1 MALQLSGSIDVIG
14 GFNTTQGGTYS
25 GSGFYEDIFLSG
37 SVYDGSF
44 KLGDPETILAIDE
57 NGKAKW
63 EEKQNISDI
72 SNDPAV
78 KQRDF
83 NYYINWEGGL
93 DFSASAA
100 SIPIVGDSYYIE
112 ETVINLSSAD
122 ATFARFDIIV
132 ATTGSN
138 NTGSFEVVEGTP
150 AQSPFYPAYD
160 ENKSIALKY
169 ILVRAAATDAAA
181 GGDGTADND
190 DGSNNTD
197 GDDGDDGDGTG
208 GDPYRNFQNRVL
220 WNSYNAADQWV
231 NQIYNDSLRPIRTK
245 TFVSRAQNLINRSSP
260 LEPLEGN
267 AVIEIKAYE
276 SKTYSTISYGAAVR
290 AGNIRARSWYN
301 HTINNGS
308 FHLSDLNN
316 ISFYIKPTIPFP
328 NDYLG
333 FIVVNLVPR
342 SGMANDHFYQGQR
355 LLTPEYINFQST
367 TFQKL
372 TFNGDEFQKHER
384 NQNGITEDIVAV
396 QLMYRAAQ
404 RKGDGSLTALNTVM
418 GNPSYIITLDKIVAQ
433 LGSGTPAEIPTAKAS
448 NSKLPPFNATYGS
461 PTIKNLKL
469 NSKGT
474 KLIGNYSNILGGSN
488 NIITGSSTVTSS
500 IFSGTTGSF
509 QVVNGPEYSSIVG
522 GYENF
527 ISGSITGSVIL
538 GGFNNKVDS
547 NFSTVIGGQNN
558 TSSFDNTFI
567 IGCNLTADKVAY
579 TFVNNIDIQGTA
591 SASIFSGSFVGDG
604 TGLTGI
610 TASPA
615 GTDTQVQYNN
625 SGVLGASSNFT
636 YDGTTLNLAYTGTN
650 DLLRLTSTDGG
661 AASAPDLTFCRNS
674 ASPADQ
680 DTLGVIQFF
689 GQSDFPA
696 CKNYASIF
704 SRIGC
709 ATAGQ
714 TRGNLLFKADRCN
727 AFINTL
733 TISPEGLYVLP
744 PSDTAETG
752 AGIGLTVNGTIS
764 GSSDLI
770 IEGTVSASTFSGSFV
785 GDGSGLTGISG
796 GSGGSGDYSPFIS
809 GSTFSTGI
817 LPREGDNCTTVG
829 GNATIAGGTKNTGS
843 GQCTFIG
850 AGECNYASTTRA
862 TVVAG
867 CNNEALS
874 PNSAVVGG
882 ESNSACANHTFIGSG
897 RLNTVC
903 GWTGGITSGACNCI
917 SSAVNYA
924 IIGGGVRNTGSAHC
938 SGILGG
944 ANNYISGSHND
955 SFIIGSNITSSA
967 ACTTFVNNFK
977 AQGPSAGTTVVI
989 LENLPSSDP
998 GVPGQLYRSG
1008 GDLKISI

>member
-25 GSGFYEDIFLSG
+25 GSGFYEEIFLSG
-37 SVYDGSF
+37 SIYDGSF
-44 KLGDPETILAIDE
+44 KLGDPDTILAIDK

-63 EEKQNISDI
+63 EQKQDISDT
-72 SNDPAV
+72 SGNTTL

-83 NYYINWEGGL
+83 DYYINWEGGL

-100 SIPIVGDSYYIE
+100 SIPIVGDSYSIPK
-112 ETVINLSSAD
+112 TVINLSSAD

-138 NTGSFEVVEGTP
+138 NIGSFEVVEGTP

-190 DGSNNTD
+190 DGSNNTG
-197 GDDGDDGDGTG
+197 GDDGDDGDGSG
-208 GDPYRNFQNRVL
+208 GDPYRNFENRVL
-220 WNSYNAADQWV
+220 WNGTFRLDNPAAEV
-231 NQIYNDSLRPIRTK
+231 NWKNQPHKDSQKPPATNTAKAFTLKNGPAPY
-245 TFVSRAQNLINRSSP
+245 VP
-260 LEPLEGN
+260 LESE
-267 AVIEIKAYE
+267 AVILCPIWNFNA
-276 SKTYSTISYGAAVR
+276 SNTRYSY
-290 AGNIRARSWYN
+290 IRAAHIVTTEYDP
-301 HTINNGS
+301 TKEGGQFI
-308 FHLSDLNN
+308 LSDLNN
-316 ISFYIKPTIPFP
+316 LSLYIKPTIPFP
-328 NDYLG
+328 SG
-333 FIVVNLVPR
+333 FDARMLVHLVTR
-342 SGMANDHFYQGQR
+342 SGVYGRNRNHYYSEIKFLAQDLGVDFQTADYQKVIFPGENFRRFPTNDLIG
-355 LLTPEYINFQST
+355 
-367 TFQKL
+367 
-372 TFNGDEFQKHER
+372 
-384 NQNGITEDIVAV
+384 EDIVAIQITV
-396 QLMYRAAQ
+396 Q
-404 RKGDGSLTALNTVM
+404 
-418 GNPSYIITLDKIVAQ
+418 PSYNVASATIRGNSSYSLVIDKIVAQ
-433 LGSGTPAEIPTAKAS
+433 LGSGTPTIIPTSKAS
-448 NSKLPPFNATYGS
+448 TSQLPAFSSTYGS
-461 PTIKNLKL
+461 PTIKNLKV

-488 NIITGSSTVTSS
+488 NILTGSLTVTSS

-509 QVVNGPEYSSIVG
+509 EVVNGPEYSSIVG
-522 GYENF
+522 GYKNF
-527 ISGSITGSVIL
+527 ISGSITGSAIL
-538 GGFNNKVDS
+538 GGFNNKITS

-591 SASIFSGSFVGDG
+591 SASIFSGSYVGDG
-604 TGLTGI
+604 SGLTGI

-636 YDGTTLNLAYTGTN
+636 YDGTTLNLEYTGTG

-661 AASAPDLTFCRNS
+661 VASAPDLTFCRNS

-733 TISPEGLYVLP
+733 TISPEGLYILP

-752 AGIGLTVNGTIS
+752 EGIGLTVNGTIS

-770 IEGTVSASTFSGSFV
+770 IEGTVSASIFSGSFV
-785 GDGSGLTGISG
+785 GDGSGLTGIAG
-796 GSGGSGDYSPFIS
+796 GSGGGDYSPYIT
-809 GSTFSTGI
+809 GSTSSGI
-817 LPREGDNCTTVG
+817 LPRSGSNFNTIGTFATV
-829 GNATIAGGTKNTGS
+829 AGGTLNTGS
-843 GQCTFIG
+843 GQCSFIG

-882 ESNSACANHTFIGSG
+882 ESNSACANHSFIGSG
-897 RLNTVC
+897 RFNTVC
-903 GWTGGITSGACNCI
+903 GWTGGIISGDSNCI
-917 SSAVNYA
+917 SSAINYT
-924 IIGGGVRNTGSAHC
+924 IIGGGIRNTGSAHC

-944 ANNYISGSHND
+944 ADNYISGSHND

-977 AQGPSAGTTVVI
+977 AQGPSVGTTVVI
-989 LENLPSSDP
+989 LENLPTINP
-998 GVPGQLYRSG
+998 NNPGQLWNDSG
-1008 GDLKISI
+1008 TLKIST

>member
-25 GSGFYEDIFLSG
+25 GSGFYEEIFLSG
-37 SVYDGSF
+37 SIYDGSF
-44 KLGDPETILAIDE
+44 KLGDPDTILAIDK

-63 EEKQNISDI
+63 EQKQDISD
-72 SNDPAV
+72 SSGNTTL

-83 NYYINWEGGL
+83 DYYINWEGGL

-100 SIPIVGDSYYIE
+100 SILIVGDDYSIPK
-112 ETVINLSSAD
+112 TVINLSSAD

-138 NTGSFEVVEGTP
+138 NIGSFEVVEGTP

-181 GGDGTADND
+181 GGDGTPDNN
-190 DGSNNTD
+190 DGSNNTG
-197 GDDGDDGDGTG
+197 GDNDDDGDGSG
-208 GDPYRNFQNRVL
+208 GDPYRAFENRVL
-220 WNSYNAADQWV
+220 WNGTYLVDIPGAEV
-231 NQIYNDSLRPIRTK
+231 NWQNQPSKDSVFIGGHST
-245 TFVSRAQNLINRSSP
+245 VSDARATTLKNSP
-260 LEPLEGN
+260 APYVPFESE
-267 AVIEIKAYE
+267 AVIKVPIWNFKRGRYLND
-276 SKTYSTISYGAAVR
+276 Y
-290 AGNIRARSWYN
+290 IRAAHIVTTEYN
-301 HTINNGS
+301 HTKEDGLFN
-308 FHLSDLNN
+308 LSDLNN
-316 ISFYIKPTIPFP
+316 LSFYIKPTIPFP
-328 NDYLG
+328 VGFEAEVLIYL
-333 FIVVNLVPR
+333 VTR
-342 SGMANDHFYQGQR
+342 SGVYRDISHFYMTVKEFQAD
-355 LLTPEYINFQST
+355 LSMNFQDTSYQKV
-367 TFQKL
+367 TFPAEYFHK
-372 TFNGDEFQKHER
+372 TIKTDIG
-384 NQNGITEDIVAV
+384 EDIVAV
-396 QLMYRAAQ
+396 QIYIHPADNVASITIR
-404 RKGDGSLTALNTVM
+404 
-418 GNPSYIITLDKIVAQ
+418 GNSNYNLVIDKIVAQ
-433 LGSGTPAEIPTAKAS
+433 LGSGTPTKLPTAKAS
-448 NSKLPPFNATYGS
+448 TNQLPAFKATYGS
-461 PTIKNLKL
+461 PTIKNLKV

-488 NIITGSSTVTSS
+488 NILTGSLTVTSS

-509 QVVNGPEYSSIVG
+509 EIVNGPEYSSIIG

-527 ISGSITGSVIL
+527 ISGSITGSAIL
-538 GGFNNKVDS
+538 GGFNNKITS

-591 SASIFSGSFVGDG
+591 SASIFSGSYVGDG
-604 TGLTGI
+604 SGLTGI

-636 YDGTTLNLAYTGTN
+636 YDGTTLNLEYTGTN

-733 TISPEGLYVLP
+733 TVSPEGLYILP

-752 AGIGLTVNGTIS
+752 EGIGLTVNGTIS

-770 IEGTVSASTFSGSFV
+770 IEGTVSASIFSGSFV
-785 GDGSGLTGISG
+785 GDGSGLTGIAG
-796 GSGGSGDYSPFIS
+796 GSGGGDYSPYIT
-809 GSTFSTGI
+809 GSTSSGI
-817 LPREGDNCTTVG
+817 LPRSGSNFNTIGTFATV
-829 GNATIAGGTKNTGS
+829 AGGTLNTGS
-843 GQCTFIG
+843 GQCSFIG
-850 AGECNYASTTRA
+850 AGECNYASTIRA

-882 ESNSACANHTFIGSG
+882 ESNSACANHSFIGSG
-897 RLNTVC
+897 RFNTVC
-903 GWTGGITSGACNCI
+903 GWTGGIISGDSNCI
-917 SSAVNYA
+917 SSAINYT
-924 IIGGGVRNTGSAHC
+924 IIGGGIRNTGSAHC

-944 ANNYISGSHND
+944 ADNYISGSHND

-977 AQGPSAGTTVVI
+977 AQGPSVGTTVVI
-989 LENLPSSDP
+989 LENLPTINP
-998 GVPGQLYRSG
+998 NNPGQLWNDSG
-1008 GDLKISI
+1008 TLKIST